1 MSGGGRFI
9 ALDLGASSGRVVVG
23 EVSNKAF
30 TLREI
35 HRFDNV
41 PVTLRGHLYW
51 DFPALYRELLA
62 GLRVYRE
69 LYGRPP
75 TALGSIRGDA
85 TSASSIAMA
94 TWFGFPV
101 TIVTPAPHER
111 RNHRPRFRQPRPL
124 PAEWDSIPCV
134 QYAQSVDGDATRR

>member
-51 DFPALYRELLA
+51 DFPARTRSC
-62 GLRVYRE
+62 LRGCASDRE
-69 LYGRPP
+69 LYGSTSDGIGVDTWGCDFGQLDRNGDLVRLPRHYRDSR
-75 TALGSIRGDA
+75 TAQTPEIIAREFGSGPS
-85 TSASSIAMA
+85 TSATAFSS
-94 TWFGFPV
+94 
-101 TIVTPAPHER
+101 
-111 RNHRPRFRQPRPL
+111 L
-124 PAEWDSIPCV
+124 CSIL
-134 QYAQSVDGDATRR
+134 SIS